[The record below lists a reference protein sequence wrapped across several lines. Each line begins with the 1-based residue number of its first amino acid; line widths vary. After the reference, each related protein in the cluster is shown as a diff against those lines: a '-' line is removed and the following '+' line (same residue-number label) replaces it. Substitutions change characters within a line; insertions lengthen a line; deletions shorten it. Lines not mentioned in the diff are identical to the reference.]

1 VDSVIVCV
9 HGRSEQWHLKDQVLA
24 DFQGGILEGLG
35 RLPAPVAI
43 GRERI
48 LLAFYGDLFLPDAAL
63 TAGAGGTAAQR
74 LNAPMAWSWSGEAG
88 SYRGSTVQSLQQSAL
103 RRGHTAVDPLY
114 QINVARAILREASR
128 RGLVESR
135 GGVGTGEPG
144 LHALAPY
151 SAGGLVWLHSLLV
164 HILQGLEQIFG
175 APRELLRLFV
185 SDVDLYLHN
194 AALRTQVMG
203 RLLALLRQQAG
214 RSIIVVAH
222 SLGTVVAYDV
232 LNTHREIPITA
243 FITLGS
249 PLGLSPFIYQELL
262 PPVPPG
268 QKHPFPSNVATW
280 QNFYDPNDIVALVSA
295 LAPLFPGPPGQAV
308 ICTPVQNNPADPHSL
323 TGYLIQ
329 RAVAQAI
336 NNALLSKTPLPSKLK

>member
-1 VDSVIVCV
+1 MDSVIVCV
-9 HGRSEQWHLKDQVLA
+9 HGRSEQWHLKDQLLA

-48 LLAFYGDLFLPDAAL
+48 LLAFYGDLFLPDAVLSA
-63 TAGAGGTAAQR
+63 TAGQR
-74 LNAPMAWSWSGEAG
+74 LSAAASWSGAAG
-88 SYRGSTVQSLQQSAL
+88 SYRGSSAQ
-103 RRGHTAVDPLY
+103 RTAQTAADPLY
-114 QINVARAILREASR
+114 QINVARAILREAHR
-128 RGLVESR
+128 RGLIER
-135 GGVGTGEPG
+135 GSVSGEQSSQREMP
-144 LHALAPY
+144 PY
-151 SAGGLVWLHSLLV
+151 SGGGLVWLHSLLV
-164 HILQGLEQIFG
+164 HILQGLERIFG

-194 AALRTQVMG
+194 AALRAQVMG
-203 RLLALLRQQAG
+203 RVLALLRQQAD

-232 LNTHREIPITA
+232 LNTHREIPIAA

-268 QKHPFPSNVATW
+268 QKHPFPTNVATW
-280 QNFYDPNDIVALVSA
+280 HNFYDPNDIVALVSE

-308 ICTPVQNNPADPHSL
+308 ICTPVQNNPSDPHSL

-336 NNALLSKTPLPSKLK
+336 NNALLCKTPLPSKLK

>member
-1 VDSVIVCV
+1 MDSVIVCV
-9 HGRSEQWHLKDQVLA
+9 HGRSEQWHLKDQILA

-48 LLAFYGDLFLPDAAL
+48 LLAFYGDLFLPDAVIPPAS
-63 TAGAGGTAAQR
+63 GGTAGQR
-74 LNAPMAWSWSGEAG
+74 WTAAALWPSETS
-88 SYRGSTVQSLQQSAL
+88 SYRGQPAPSAQQTAQL
-103 RRGHTAVDPLY
+103 TAHTAADPLY

-128 RGLVESR
+128 RGLMGSGSVE
-135 GGVGTGEPG
+135 GEQAPQAITP
-144 LHALAPY
+144 HAG
-151 SAGGLVWLHSLLV
+151 GGLVWLHSLLV
-164 HILQGLEQIFG
+164 HILQGLEHILG

-194 AALRTQVMG
+194 TALRTQVMG

-262 PPVPPG
+262 PPVAPG

-280 QNFYDPNDIVALVSA
+280 QNFYDPNDIVALVPA

-329 RAVAQAI
+329 QAVAQAI

>member
-9 HGRSEQWHLKDQVLA
+9 HGRSEQWQLKDRILA

-35 RLPAPVAI
+35 RLPSPVAI
-43 GRERI
+43 TPDRI

-63 TAGAGGTAAQR
+63 PSSEAADSGAAWPRRPAAS
-74 LNAPMAWSWSGEAG
+74 LAPA
-88 SYRGSTVQSLQQSAL
+88 
-103 RRGHTAVDPLY
+103 AVDPLY

-128 RGLVESR
+128 RSLLEA
-135 GGVGTGEPG
+135 GGQRYQG
-144 LHALAPY
+144 ALRPQE
-151 SAGGLVWLHSLLV
+151 GGLVWLHALLA
-164 HILQGLEQIFG
+164 HILEGLEHIFG

-185 SDVDLYLHN
+185 GDVDLYLHH
-194 AALRTQVMG
+194 AALRAQVMG
-203 RLLALLRQQAG
+203 RLLSILRQQAD
-214 RSIIVVAH
+214 RSLIILAH

-232 LNTHREIPITA
+232 INTHREIPITA

-262 PPVPPG
+262 PPLPPS
-268 QKHPFPSNVATW
+268 QKHPFPPNVAAW
-280 QNFYDPNDIVALVSA
+280 HNFYDPNDIVALVSD

-308 ICTPVQNNPADPHSL
+308 ISTPVQNNPADPHSL

-329 RAVAQAI
+329 TAVAQAI
-336 NNALLSKTPLPSKLK
+336 NNALTCKTPLLQKLK

>member
-1 VDSVIVCV
+1 MDSVIVCV
-9 HGRSEQWHLKDQVLA
+9 HGRSEQWHLKDQLLA
-24 DFQGGILEGLG
+24 EFQGGILEGLE
-35 RLPAPVAI
+35 RLPTPVAI

-48 LLAFYGDLFLPDAAL
+48 LLAFYGDLFLPDAVL
-63 TAGAGGTAAQR
+63 TSTAGGTAGQR
-74 LNAPMAWSWSGEAG
+74 LSAAATWSGAVS
-88 SYRGSTVQSLQQSAL
+88 SYRGSTVQSAQCTA
-103 RRGHTAVDPLY
+103 HTAADPLY
-114 QINVARAILREASR
+114 QINVARAILREAHR
-128 RGLVESR
+128 RGLIES
-135 GGVGTGEPG
+135 GGAGRDQHLPQAV
-144 LHALAPY
+144 APY
-151 SAGGLVWLHSLLV
+151 SGGGLIWLHSLLV
-164 HILQGLEQIFG
+164 HILQGLEHIFG

-194 AALRTQVMG
+194 AALRAQVMG
-203 RLLALLRQQAG
+203 RVLALLRQQAD

-232 LNTHREIPITA
+232 LNTHREIPIAA

-268 QKHPFPSNVATW
+268 QKHPFPTNVATW
-280 QNFYDPNDIVALVSA
+280 HNFYDPNDIVALVSG

-308 ICTPVQNNPADPHSL
+308 ICTPVQNNPSDPHSL

-336 NNALLSKTPLPSKLK
+336 NNALVCKTSLPSKLK

>member
-1 VDSVIVCV
+1 MDSVIVCV
-9 HGRSEQWHLKDQVLA
+9 HGRSEQWHLKDQILA

-63 TAGAGGTAAQR
+63 APASGGAAGQR
-74 LNAPMAWSWSGEAG
+74 LSTAVTWPGEIS
-88 SYRGSTVQSLQQSAL
+88 SYRGATAPSVQQATQLTA
-103 RRGHTAVDPLY
+103 HTAADPLY
-114 QINVARAILREASR
+114 QINVARAILREAHQ
-128 RGLVESR
+128 RGLIES
-135 GGVGTGEPG
+135 GSAEGEQAPAAFSPHTG
-144 LHALAPY
+144 
-151 SAGGLVWLHSLLV
+151 GGLVWLHSLLV
-164 HILQGLEQIFG
+164 HILQGLEHILG

-262 PPVPPG
+262 PLVPPG
-268 QKHPFPSNVATW
+268 QKHPFPANVATW
-280 QNFYDPNDIVALVSA
+280 QNFYDPNDIVALVPA

-329 RAVAQAI
+329 QAVAQAI
-336 NNALLSKTPLPSKLK
+336 NNALLCKTPLPSKLK